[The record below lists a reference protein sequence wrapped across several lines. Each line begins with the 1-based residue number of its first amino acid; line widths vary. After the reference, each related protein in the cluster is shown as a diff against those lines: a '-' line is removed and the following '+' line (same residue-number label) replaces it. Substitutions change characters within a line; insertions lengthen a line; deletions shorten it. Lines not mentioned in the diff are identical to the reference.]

1 MKKIFILSDINNP
14 HTIKWVQ
21 VLIAHYDIML
31 FSLNCPTD
39 DWYKQ
44 YNNLKVTFCNLATP
58 ISEKSNFG
66 KIKYLTAIKKLK
78 NTIYQYKPDII
89 HAHYASSYGLLAAL
103 TQKNKFILSVWGSD
117 IFTFPKTSFI
127 HKRIIQFV
135 LSRSRHI
142 LSSSEI
148 MAKETQKYISK
159 PIQVIPFGVN
169 TLKFSS
175 TNNNTSDETFTIG
188 VAKALKDVYGIDMLI
203 RATKIIVNNNP
214 HKKIKLLIAGEGPQ
228 RDKLRQIV
236 TSLHLEEQV
245 IFLGKIVNA
254 DMPRFYNSVN
264 ISVFLSRSESFG
276 VSAIESL
283 ACERPVVVSE
293 APGFVEVVKKGGVIV
308 PINDYHTAANMI
320 QKFIDSPSLLRTMGQ
335 QGRNHV
341 RKHYDMLY
349 CAQELCKTYEKYI

>member
-1 MKKIFILSDINNP
+1 
-14 HTIKWVQ
+14 
-21 VLIAHYDIML
+21 
-31 FSLNCPTD
+31 
-39 DWYKQ
+39 
-44 YNNLKVTFCNLATP
+44 
-58 ISEKSNFG
+58 
-66 KIKYLTAIKKLK
+66 
-78 NTIYQYKPDII
+78 
-89 HAHYASSYGLLAAL
+89 
-103 TQKNKFILSVWGSD
+103 
-117 IFTFPKTSFI
+117 
-127 HKRIIQFV
+127 
-135 LSRSRHI
+135 
-142 LSSSEI
+142 
-148 MAKETQKYISK
+148 
-159 PIQVIPFGVN
+159 
-169 TLKFSS
+169 
-175 TNNNTSDETFTIG
+175 
-188 VAKALKDVYGIDMLI
+188 MLI